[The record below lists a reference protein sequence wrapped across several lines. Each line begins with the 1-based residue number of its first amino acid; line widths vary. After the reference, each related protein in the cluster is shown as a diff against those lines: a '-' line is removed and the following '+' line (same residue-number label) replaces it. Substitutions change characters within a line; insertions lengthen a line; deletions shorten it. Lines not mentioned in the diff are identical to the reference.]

1 MGIFGGLSTKRCLAI
16 GSVWGPKLHSELL
29 MISETIASQINQLL
43 YVVAQAL
50 AALTWFAC
58 WLHGQ
63 AYSTMYHEAGW
74 VL

>member
-1 MGIFGGLSTKRCLAI
+1 MDGYLRWPLYEALSRNWFCVGTE
-16 GSVWGPKLHSELL
+16 VTELL